1 LENFNKK
8 NFSFNL
14 TEGACDCCQGLGNVL
29 QIDLDKIIPNKK
41 LSIAEGAIEPWVR
54 LGGRLGEN
62 GNPNSQKMDFLKNE
76 LKISLIKPIS
86 QIPTEKIEQILWG
99 VEDNKGEIFFKG
111 VANELLEK
119 MKKTDISIFT
129 KSEIEKYFI
138 LKKCPDCQGKRLK
151 KAYLNI
157 KINGFSIDQLVEM
170 EIRELILFFKDL
182 SENKPE
188 DKNNFLNDFFQET
201 INRLI
206 PLKRVGVG
214 YLNLDRPC
222 KTLSGG
228 EYQRVRIA
236 TQLYSGLSSVLYVL
250 DEPTVGLHSRD
261 TRRLIDTFNDLKD
274 KGNTL
279 LVVEHDKDIIASA
292 DYIIDFGS
300 RAGDEGGRI
309 VFQGAYGELLNSK
322 CETAQF
328 IKKEKKFNLLK
339 NKVNF
344 ENVLEVR
351 NAKSN
356 NLKNLNLKIPLN
368 CLTVFAGVSGSG
380 KSSLVN
386 DVISNELKKGNLKDR
401 CDQIKNKDKIQKVV
415 TINQSP
421 IGRSPRSNPATY
433 TGVFSYIRKLFAE
446 TEVAKEKG
454 YKSNHFSFN
463 TRGGRCE
470 KCQGDGM
477 VKIDMPFLEN
487 TYAVCPKCNGSRYK
501 EDILKVEYHGVN
513 IADVLDMTAEYAYHF
528 FNSVAP
534 IKNKLELLCNVGLG
548 YLKLGQNSNNLSGGE
563 AQRIKLASELVKKSN
578 GNCLYILDEPT
589 VGLHFSDIKKL
600 LEVLNNLVKK
610 GNSIFVIEHNM
621 DVIEIA
627 DWVIELGPGGGKEG
641 GRVIFEGRPEEL
653 KKAETETG
661 KILKNNF

>member
-1 LENFNKK
+1 
-8 NFSFNL
+8 
-14 TEGACDCCQGLGNVL
+14 
-29 QIDLDKIIPNKK
+29 
-41 LSIAEGAIEPWVR
+41 
-54 LGGRLGEN
+54 
-62 GNPNSQKMDFLKNE
+62 
-76 LKISLIKPIS
+76 
-86 QIPTEKIEQILWG
+86 
-99 VEDNKGEIFFKG
+99 
-111 VANELLEK
+111 
-119 MKKTDISIFT
+119 
-129 KSEIEKYFI
+129 
-138 LKKCPDCQGKRLK
+138 
-151 KAYLNI
+151 
-157 KINGFSIDQLVEM
+157 
-170 EIRELILFFKDL
+170 
-182 SENKPE
+182 
-188 DKNNFLNDFFQET
+188 
-201 INRLI
+201 
-206 PLKRVGVG
+206 
-214 YLNLDRPC
+214 
-222 KTLSGG
+222 
-228 EYQRVRIA
+228 
-236 TQLYSGLSSVLYVL
+236 
-250 DEPTVGLHSRD
+250 
-261 TRRLIDTFNDLKD
+261 
-274 KGNTL
+274 
-279 LVVEHDKDIIASA
+279 
-292 DYIIDFGS
+292 
-300 RAGDEGGRI
+300 
-309 VFQGAYGELLNSK
+309 
-322 CETAQF
+322 
-328 IKKEKKFNLLK
+328 
-339 NKVNF
+339 
-344 ENVLEVR
+344 
-351 NAKSN
+351 
-356 NLKNLNLKIPLN
+356 
-368 CLTVFAGVSGSG
+368 
-380 KSSLVN
+380 
-386 DVISNELKKGNLKDR
+386 
-401 CDQIKNKDKIQKVV
+401 
-415 TINQSP
+415 
-421 IGRSPRSNPATY
+421 
-433 TGVFSYIRKLFAE
+433 LFAE